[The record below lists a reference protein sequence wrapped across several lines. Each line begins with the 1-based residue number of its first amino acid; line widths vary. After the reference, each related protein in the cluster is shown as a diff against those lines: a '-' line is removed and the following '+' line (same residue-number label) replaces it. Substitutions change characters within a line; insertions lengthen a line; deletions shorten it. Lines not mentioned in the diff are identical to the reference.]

1 MRKVNFFAA
10 LLCLLG
16 WMGVAEAQYV
26 LTLKNG
32 RQITVQSYREEG
44 TMIKFAG
51 MGGEMAISK
60 DQVQSIRPAGAKE
73 RIEAAKPALERQPEP
88 AVAQPPSTVSK
99 PADVRSSTAP
109 AATADQGNKDRA
121 EEEKAYQQKV
131 KELTQQIREL
141 RERYSLITRGNK
153 GPEPSFFTTEEAF
166 RGHQEDLLSRLRD
179 AQFRAQ
185 GLPSGSDATSPPF
198 SLNPPP
204 AYSEKQKEL
213 SDLRNRIS
221 GLESDRQ
228 RLIEE
233 MKAKNFD
240 TASLFLD

>member
-1 MRKVNFFAA
+1 MHKVKFFAA

-16 WMGVAEAQYV
+16 WLSIAEAQYV

-32 RQITVQSYREEG
+32 RQITVQAYSEEG
-44 TMIKFAG
+44 TMIKFTG
-51 MGGEMAISK
+51 MGGEIAISK
-60 DQVQSIRPAGAKE
+60 DQVQSIRPANAKE
-73 RIEAAKPALERQPEP
+73 RLEAAQPFLDRQPQP
-88 AVAQPPSTVSK
+88 SITQPPSTLSQAPSVS
-99 PADVRSSTAP
+99 SSPSP
-109 AATADQGNKDRA
+109 AATHDQVAQQRA

-131 KELTQQIREL
+131 KVLTQQIKEL

-179 AQFRAQ
+179 AQLKAQ
-185 GLPSGSDATSPPF
+185 GLPSGSDATSPQF
-198 SLNPPP
+198 SLDPPP

-213 SDLRNRIS
+213 SDLRSRIAA
-221 GLESDRQ
+221 LESDRD

-233 MKAKNFD
+233 MKVKNFD
-240 TASLFLD
+240 TGSLFLD

>member
-1 MRKVNFFAA
+1 MHKVRLFAA

-16 WMGVAEAQYV
+16 WLSIAEAQYV

-32 RQITVQSYREEG
+32 RQITVQAYSEEG
-44 TMIKFAG
+44 TMIKFTG
-51 MGGEMAISK
+51 MGGEIAISK
-60 DQVQSIRPAGAKE
+60 DQVQSIRPANAKE
-73 RIEAAKPALERQPEP
+73 RLEAAQPSLDRQPQP
-88 AVAQPPSTVSK
+88 SVTQPPSTVSQA
-99 PADVRSSTAP
+99 PSVSSSPAP
-109 AATADQGNKDRA
+109 AATPEQGDEQRA

-131 KELTQQIREL
+131 KVLTQQIREL

-179 AQFRAQ
+179 AQLKAQ
-185 GLPSGSDATSPPF
+185 GLPSGSDATSPQF
-198 SLNPPP
+198 SLDPPP

-213 SDLRNRIS
+213 SDLRSRIS
-221 GLESDRQ
+221 RLESDRE

-233 MKAKNFD
+233 MKAKHFD
-240 TASLFLD
+240 TATLFLD

>member
-1 MRKVNFFAA
+1 MQKVKFFAA

-16 WMGVAEAQYV
+16 GVSIAEAQYV

-32 RQITVQSYREEG
+32 RQITAQTYREEG
-44 TMIKFAG
+44 TMIKFTG
-51 MGGEMAISK
+51 MGGEIAIGK
-60 DQVQSIRPAGAKE
+60 DQVQSIRPASAKE
-73 RIEAAKPALERQPEP
+73 RIEAAKPPSGRPPES
-88 AVAQPPSTVSK
+88 AVAQPPSTTSRPSDVK
-99 PADVRSSTAP
+99 PSPSP
-109 AATADQGNKDRA
+109 AATHDQVAQQRA

-131 KELTQQIREL
+131 KVLTQQIKEL

-153 GPEPSFFTTEEAF
+153 GQEPSFFTTEEAF

-179 AQFRAQ
+179 AQLKAQ
-185 GLPSGSDATSPPF
+185 NLPSGSDATSPQF
-198 SLNPPP
+198 SLDPPP

-213 SDLRNRIS
+213 SDLRSRIS
-221 GLESDRQ
+221 RLESDRE

-240 TASLFLD
+240 TATLFLD

>member
-1 MRKVNFFAA
+1 MHKVKFSAA
-10 LLCLLG
+10 LLCLLASVS
-16 WMGVAEAQYV
+16 VAEAQYV

-32 RQITVQSYREEG
+32 RQIIVQTYREEG
-44 TMIKFAG
+44 TMMKFTG
-51 MGGEMAISK
+51 MGGEIAISK
-60 DQVQSIRPAGAKE
+60 DQVQSIRPASAKE
-73 RIEAAKPALERQPEP
+73 RIEAAKPPSGRPPES
-88 AVAQPPSTVSK
+88 AVAQPPSTISR
-99 PADVRSSTAP
+99 PSDVRPSPSP
-109 AATADQGNKDRA
+109 AATRDQGAQQRA

-131 KELTQQIREL
+131 KDLTQQIKEL

-179 AQFRAQ
+179 AQLKAQ
-185 GLPSGSDATSPPF
+185 GLPSGSDATSPQF
-198 SLNPPP
+198 SLDPPP

-213 SDLRNRIS
+213 SDLRSRIAA
-221 GLESDRQ
+221 LESDRD

>member
-1 MRKVNFFAA
+1 MHKVKFFAA

-16 WMGVAEAQYV
+16 WVGIAEAQYV

-32 RQITVQSYREEG
+32 RQITVQAYSEEG
-44 TMIKFAG
+44 TMIKFSG
-51 MGGEMAISK
+51 MGGEIAISK
-60 DQVQSIRPAGAKE
+60 DQVQSIRPADARE
-73 RIEAAKPALERQPEP
+73 RSEAAKPALARQPQP
-88 AVAQPPSTVSK
+88 SVAQTPSTASR
-99 PADVRSSTAP
+99 PSDARPLPSPTATP
-109 AATADQGNKDRA
+109 EQEAQQRA
-121 EEEKAYQQKV
+121 QEEKSYQEKV
-131 KELTQQIREL
+131 KQLTQQIKEL

-179 AQFRAQ
+179 AQLKAQ
-185 GLPSGSDATSPPF
+185 GLPRGSDATSPQF
-198 SLNPPP
+198 ALDPPP

-213 SDLRNRIS
+213 SDLRSRIAA
-221 GLESDRQ
+221 LEDDRE

-240 TASLFLD
+240 TGSLFLD

>member
-1 MRKVNFFAA
+1 MHKVKFFAA

-16 WMGVAEAQYV
+16 WVSIAEAQYV

-32 RQITVQSYREEG
+32 RQIIVQAYSEEG
-44 TMIKFAG
+44 TMIKFTG
-51 MGGEMAISK
+51 MGGEIAISK
-60 DQVQSIRPAGAKE
+60 DQVQSIRPANAKE
-73 RIEAAKPALERQPEP
+73 RLEAAQPSP
-88 AVAQPPSTVSK
+88 GSQPQPSVTQPPSTVSK
-99 PADVRSSTAP
+99 APSVSSSPAP
-109 AATADQGNKDRA
+109 AATPEQGDERRA

-131 KELTQQIREL
+131 KVLTQQIREL

-179 AQFRAQ
+179 AQLKAQ
-185 GLPSGSDATSPPF
+185 GLPSGSDATSPQF
-198 SLNPPP
+198 SLDPPP

-213 SDLRNRIS
+213 SDLRSRIS
-221 GLESDRQ
+221 RLESDRE

-240 TASLFLD
+240 TATLFLD

>member
-1 MRKVNFFAA
+1 MHKVRFFAA

-16 WMGVAEAQYV
+16 WLSIAEAQYV

-32 RQITVQSYREEG
+32 RQITVQAYSEEG
-44 TMIKFAG
+44 TMIKFTG
-51 MGGEMAISK
+51 MGGEIAISK
-60 DQVQSIRPAGAKE
+60 DQVQSIRPANAKE
-73 RIEAAKPALERQPEP
+73 RLEAAQPSLDRQPQP
-88 AVAQPPSTVSK
+88 SVTQPPSTVSQA
-99 PADVRSSTAP
+99 PNVSSSPAP
-109 AATADQGNKDRA
+109 AATPEQGDEQRA

-131 KELTQQIREL
+131 KVLTQQIREL

-179 AQFRAQ
+179 AQLKAQ
-185 GLPSGSDATSPPF
+185 GLPSGSDATSPQF
-198 SLNPPP
+198 SLDPPP

-213 SDLRNRIS
+213 SDLRSRIS
-221 GLESDRQ
+221 RLESDRE

-233 MKAKNFD
+233 MKAKHFD
-240 TASLFLD
+240 TATLFLD